1 MLIGTKACKIS
12 RSKHKIRIILLL
24 FALGLTSL
32 TQVRLIGYL
41 AIVEILYSVL
51 ALYFIFTQ
59 FSVLRKSCLWP
70 FLLLSL
76 GWFLSA
82 VITDIYRETD
92 LDLMLKGCVTPLL
105 WASAM
110 ISMYFVLRERVE
122 LMKWFVLGAAL
133 SGIISL
139 YIFKPAVL
147 EGVGQITLADI
158 DDKYRILIGVATTI
172 VWAAVLFLYPR
183 YPFLTLVVLIS
194 FSVLSL
200 FNGSRSSGAVT
211 LLAALL
217 FLFRKYLFKA
227 NSSPGLRD
235 GLNKGRFLKSTIF
248 IIIAVISISE
258 GYSYLVLD
266 GWFGRTERN
275 RYISQSM
282 TKVGILGGRSEFA
295 AAMFAIA
302 DSPILGHGSWA
313 KDKWGYS
320 FKGAEVLDM
329 NTKGIGR
336 TSDLYIP
343 AHSHLWGPWV
353 FNGFLGFLFWFYA
366 FVFVIRFLL
375 GNLSFDSK
383 YLPFIL
389 LFSVNALWDILF
401 SPVGYRPTTASGYIF
416 LILLTENLSKGK
428 GSAPLGMSNS
438 PIPQR

>member
-1 MLIGTKACKIS
+1 MLIGNKAFKIS
-12 RSKHKIRIILLL
+12 RNNHKIRNILLL

-32 TQVRLIGYL
+32 TQVQLIGYL

-59 FSVLRKSCLWP
+59 LSVLRRSSLWP

-82 VITDIYRETD
+82 VITDIYRETE

-105 WASAM
+105 WSNAL
-110 ISMYFVLRERVE
+110 ISMYFVLRGRVE
-122 LMKWFVLGAAL
+122 LIKWFVLGAAL
-133 SGIISL
+133 SGIISI
-139 YIFKPAVL
+139 YIFKPAGL
-147 EGVGQITLADI
+147 EGVGPITLADI
-158 DDKYRILIGVATTI
+158 DDKYRILIGVVTTI
-172 VWAAVLFLYPR
+172 VWATVLFLYPR
-183 YPFLTLVVLIS
+183 YPFLTLIVIIS
-194 FSVLSL
+194 FSVISF

-217 FLFRKYLFKA
+217 FVFRKYLFKV
-227 NSSPGLRD
+227 NSGSGLRAD
-235 GLNKGRFLKSTIF
+235 SNKGRYLKTTIF
-248 IIIAVISISE
+248 ILIAVISISE

-275 RYISQSM
+275 RYINQSM

-302 DSPILGHGSWA
+302 DSPIIGHGSWA

-320 FKGAEVLDM
+320 FKGAEIIDM
-329 NTKGIGR
+329 STKGIGR

-366 FVFVIRFLL
+366 FVFVVKFLL
-375 GNLSFDSK
+375 ENISFNSK

-389 LFSVNALWDILF
+389 LFCVNSLWDILF
-401 SPVGYRPTTASGYIF
+401 SPVGYRPTTASGYIL
-416 LILLTENLSKGK
+416 LILLTENLSKGE
-428 GSAPLGMSNS
+428 GNTRRGLANT
-438 PIPQR
+438 PIPQN